1 VHQLCDA
8 FSQTQG
14 GGVTVS
20 RSEYPIRVVGCGS
33 PHGDDALGWEII
45 RLLRHED
52 LPAEVELHAA
62 EGGHQILDVIDG
74 QGTLVLVDAMASVT
88 APGTVHRYVWPD
100 LPVESLR
107 PGTTH
112 HLRPAEALRLAAALG
127 LLPPRVIVWGIEAES
142 FEAQTDLSTAI
153 AIAVPELVRRITEE
167 LNRARDVAPA
177 GAAGT
182 D

>member
-1 VHQLCDA
+1 
-8 FSQTQG
+8 
-14 GGVTVS
+14 VTVS
-20 RSEYPIRVVGCGS
+20 RGCCPIRVVGCGS
-33 PHGDDALGWEII
+33 PQGDDALGWEII
-45 RLLRHED
+45 RLLRDED
-52 LPAEVELHAA
+52 LPAEIELHAA
-62 EGGHQILDVIDG
+62 QVGHQILDVLDG

-88 APGTVHRYVWPD
+88 AAGTIHRYVWRD
-100 LPVESLR
+100 LPVELLR

-142 FEAQTDLSTAI
+142 FEAQTNLSSAVAT
-153 AIAVPELVRRITEE
+153 AVPELLRRITEE
-167 LNRARDVAPA
+167 LNRAWDVAA